1 MSSEPMTAEIGEAME
16 IALNMAIP
24 MAWEA
29 IWVEKEGRI
38 AFFEH
43 GVEKGSARTPKEAGA
58 WMLRIYG

>member
-1 MSSEPMTAEIGEAME
+1 MSNAPMTSEVGESLE

-38 AFFEH
+38 AFFKH
-43 GVEKGSARTPKEAGA
+43 GDEKGSARTPKEAGE
-58 WMLRIYG
+58 WLLRIYG